1 LELLSALSDAAVVK
15 DPYAVSQLI
24 RTAIFEGEFSPNQRL
39 VEVDLS
45 EQFNASR
52 SAVRAA
58 LQDLANQG
66 LVERIQ
72 NRGARVRAV
81 SLDEAIEITEVR
93 MAVEGICAAK
103 AAQLVTG
110 DDIKALSEIRDGMG
124 TAVDAGDVFTY
135 SDLNQQL
142 HRRVREM
149 SRQGT
154 AQEILERLRG
164 QLVRHRFKLSLHP
177 GRMIASLPEHLA
189 VIDAICAGR
198 PEAAEKAMRDH
209 LISVVHALR
218 EVEAAR
224 SR

>member
-1 LELLSALSDAAVVK
+1 
-15 DPYAVSQLI
+15 LI

-39 VEVDLS
+39 VEADLS
-45 EQFNASR
+45 EEFNASR
-52 SAVRAA
+52 SAVRSA
-58 LQDLANQG
+58 LQDLASQG

-110 DDIKALSEIRDGMG
+110 DDIEALVEIRDGMG
-124 TAVDAGDVFTY
+124 SAVDVGDVFTY

-154 AQEILERLRG
+154 AQDILERLRG

-177 GRMIASLPEHLA
+177 GRMTSSLPEHLA

-209 LISVVHALR
+209 LTSVVHALR

>member
-1 LELLSALSDAAVVK
+1 MKLLSVLSDAAVVK
-15 DPYAVSQLI
+15 DPCAVSQLI
-24 RTAIFEGEFSPNQRL
+24 RTAIFEGDFSPNQRL
-39 VEVDLS
+39 VEADLS
-45 EQFNASR
+45 EEFNASR

-110 DDIKALSEIRDGMG
+110 DDIKALIEIRDGMG
-124 TAVDAGDVFTY
+124 NAVDAADVFTY

-142 HRRVREM
+142 HRL
-149 SRQGT
+149 G
-154 AQEILERLRG
+154 
-164 QLVRHRFKLSLHP
+164 F
-177 GRMIASLPEHLA
+177 GR
-189 VIDAICAGR
+189 
-198 PEAAEKAMRDH
+198 
-209 LISVVHALR
+209 
-218 EVEAAR
+218 
-224 SR
+224 

>member
-1 LELLSALSDAAVVK
+1 
-15 DPYAVSQLI
+15 LI
-24 RTAIFEGEFSPNQRL
+24 RTGIFEGEFSPNQRL
-39 VEVDLS
+39 VEADLS
-45 EQFNASR
+45 EEFNASR
-52 SAVRAA
+52 SAVRSA

-81 SLDEAIEITEVR
+81 SLEEAIEITEVR

-110 DDIKALSEIRDGMG
+110 DDVKALIEIRDGMG
-124 TAVDAGDVFTY
+124 SAVDAGDVFTY

-154 AQEILERLRG
+154 AQGILERLRG
-164 QLVRHRFKLSLHP
+164 QLVRHRFNLSLHP
-177 GRMIASLPEHLA
+177 GRMTISLPEHLA
-189 VIDAICAGR
+189 IIDAICAGR
-198 PEAAEKAMRDH
+198 PKAAEKAMRDH
-209 LISVVHALR
+209 LTSVVHALR

-224 SR
+224 SQ

>member
-1 LELLSALSDAAVVK
+1 VKPLSVLSDAVVK
-15 DPYAVSQLI
+15 DPYAVSQSI
-24 RTAIFEGEFSPNQRL
+24 RTAIFEGDFSPNQRL
-39 VEVDLS
+39 VEADLS
-45 EQFNASR
+45 EEFNASR

-110 DDIKALSEIRDGMG
+110 DDIKALIEIRDGMG
-124 TAVDAGDVFTY
+124 NAVDAADVFTY
-135 SDLNQQL
+135 SDLNQRL

-154 AQEILERLRG
+154 AQDILERLRG
-164 QLVRHRFKLSLHP
+164 QLVRHRFNLSLHP
-177 GRMIASLPEHLA
+177 GRMTASLPEHLA

-209 LISVVHALR
+209 LTSVVHALR

-224 SR
+224 IR